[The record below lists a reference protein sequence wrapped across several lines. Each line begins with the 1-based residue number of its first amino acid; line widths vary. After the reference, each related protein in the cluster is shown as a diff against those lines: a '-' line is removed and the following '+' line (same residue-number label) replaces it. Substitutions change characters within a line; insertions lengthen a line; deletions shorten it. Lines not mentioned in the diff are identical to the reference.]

1 MGCNIDEKKADI
13 NIELNKVCYFPEEY
27 ILGTIIIFP
36 KLENIEPFN
45 ENPELI
51 IKLEENQISTYRKQN
66 GYSFSI
72 EKISINNILIDKRLN
87 LKDSIIQDYSAGIK
101 VPFSVQIPK
110 RAYPTVIYFN
120 FAFINHIFIVEIPCC
135 NVRGIKNIVIK
146 NTFPENVLI
155 KNIERNSK
163 FKKSK
168 LCSNKGSISCKVKLP
183 KNYFF
188 YNENIPFEVNIDCS
202 KLDLKIKGIKAIL
215 FRIITRKIGKTD
227 CCSYNGLE
235 KFEIPIIYKDIP
247 LEKGLTMYN
256 IFNFI
261 NLYPLNAYEELEK
274 QGLDKV
280 NEEQIGKKI
289 NQLFPCCNSELI
301 SIVYFL
307 KIQVNFDTLFT
318 SDENIINIPLYFTEN
333 NICNSSLKN
342 QIFNSKTGKFEI
354 DENLIKYT

>member
-1 MGCNIDEKKADI
+1 MGCINEKKAEI

-45 ENPELI
+45 EHPELI
-51 IKLEENQISTYRKQN
+51 IKLEENQINIYSQPN
-66 GYSFSI
+66 GYSNYTS
-72 EKISINNILIDKRLN
+72 KIGINNILIDKRLN

-110 RAYPTVIYFN
+110 RAYPTVISVN
-120 FAFINHIFIVEIPCC
+120 INISHIFIVEIPCC
-135 NVRGIKNIVIK
+135 NVREIKNIVIK

-155 KNIERNSK
+155 KNIEKNSK

-202 KLDLKIKGIKAIL
+202 KLDLKIKGIKVIL
-215 FRIITRKIGKTD
+215 FRIITIKMGKTD

-261 NLYPLNAYEELEK
+261 NFYPLNAYEELEK
-274 QGLDKV
+274 QGLDKF
-280 NEEQIGKKI
+280 NDEKIGKKI

-333 NICNSSLKN
+333 DICNPSLKN
-342 QIFNSKTGKFEI
+342 QVFNSKTEKFEI

>member
-1 MGCNIDEKKADI
+1 MGCNINEKADI

-110 RAYPTVIYFN
+110 RAYPTVISVN
-120 FAFINHIFIVEIPCC
+120 INISHIFIVEIPCC
-135 NVRGIKNIVIK
+135 NGRGIKNIVIK
-146 NTFPENVLI
+146 NTFPEKLLI
-155 KNIERNSK
+155 KNIESNSK

-188 YNENIPFEVNIDCS
+188 YNEDIPFEVNIDCS

-261 NLYPLNAYEELEK
+261 NFYPLNAYDEK
-274 QGLDKV
+274 I
-280 NEEQIGKKI
+280 EKKI

-342 QIFNSKTGKFEI
+342 QVFNSKTGKFEI